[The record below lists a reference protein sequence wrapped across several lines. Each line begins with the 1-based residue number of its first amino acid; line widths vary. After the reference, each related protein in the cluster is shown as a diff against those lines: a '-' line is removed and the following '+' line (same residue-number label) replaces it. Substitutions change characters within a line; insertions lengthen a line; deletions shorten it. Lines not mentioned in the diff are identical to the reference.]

1 MPASFRAAFR
11 LAAVA
16 ALVAAAAAAVLEPS
30 TPIAST
36 KPAPK
41 YRIAAGAAPKKAPPK
56 DAPPV
61 PVTTIASSNIKGV
74 TVSVEYADAARR
86 AAFLKTVDPNLI
98 DPFAPGPGK
107 PERALVF
114 VVGFEN
120 DTASE
125 VQFQPGNVML
135 ITDHGDHDHP
145 LDLTDIYIGAERSG
159 DQDLEHVIDRTTRVL
174 YDSAT
179 TIPAGAHA
187 ARLIAFKPLD
197 NPNWR
202 QFSLQFAFIQVAG
215 ETHSVSFAFH
225 KQMVEPGS

>member
-1 MPASFRAAFR
+1 VADSSRAAA
-11 LAAVA
+11 L
-16 ALVAAAAAAVLEPS
+16 LVAAAAFTVSAALLDGNAPA
-30 TPIAST
+30 AST
-36 KPAPK
+36 KPAPQ
-41 YRIAAGAAPKKAPPK
+41 YRIAAGAAPKKAPK
-56 DAPPV
+56 DAAAL
-61 PVTTIASSNIKGV
+61 PVTTIARSTIKGV

-98 DPFAPGPGK
+98 DPFKPAAGK

-120 DTASE
+120 DTAGE

-135 ITDHGDHDHP
+135 VTDAGDHDHP
-145 LDLTDIYIGAERSG
+145 LDLTDIYIGAERAG

-179 TIPAGAHA
+179 TIPPGAHA

-197 NPNWR
+197 NPKWR
-202 QFSLQFAFIQVAG
+202 QFSLEFSFLQIAG
-215 ETHSVSFAFH
+215 ETHDVSFAFH
-225 KQMVEPGS
+225 KQIVEPGS